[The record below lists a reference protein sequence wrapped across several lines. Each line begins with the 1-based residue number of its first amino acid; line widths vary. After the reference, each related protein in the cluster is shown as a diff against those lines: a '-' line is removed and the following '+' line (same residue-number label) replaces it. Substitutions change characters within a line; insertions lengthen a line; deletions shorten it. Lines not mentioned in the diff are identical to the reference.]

1 MKSDKVIGVL
11 WMVLTTICFSLTLTI
26 VRYIGTDMPATQAA
40 FIRYL
45 LGAFLLAPFW
55 LPVIR
60 RLLYTEKKQ
69 SEKKRLIQR
78 NNLIFFMMRGTIHSI
93 AVILWFYATIHIPI
107 AEVTAIGYSIPLY
120 VTVGAALFFGEKIK
134 YHHVIALTLGFLG
147 ALIIIRP
154 GFQEISLGQLAQ
166 IFASPIFAASYLMAK
181 QLSFNESSIVIVG
194 MLSLFVSIA
203 QIPMVLFIWV
213 TPNLTD
219 VIYLGLVA
227 SLATTGHY
235 AMTQSF
241 RLTPM
246 TISQPVTFLQLIWAT
261 VMGVYLF
268 GDNFDI
274 YVILGG
280 AMITL
285 AATVIAY
292 YDTKTQ
298 HYQSN

>member
-1 MKSDKVIGVL
+1 MKSDRVIGAL

-45 LGAFLLAPFW
+45 LGAFMLAPFW

-60 RLLYTEKKQ
+60 RLLYTQKKQ
-69 SEKKRLIQR
+69 SEEKLLIKRSSLV
-78 NNLIFFMMRGTIHSI
+78 FFMMRGSIHSI

-120 VTVGAALFFGEKIK
+120 VTVGAALFFGEKMK
-134 YHHVIALTLGFLG
+134 YYHVIALTLGFLG

-166 IFASPIFAASYLMAK
+166 IFASPIFATSYLMAK
-181 QLSFNESSIVIVG
+181 RLSFNESSIVIVG

-213 TPNLTD
+213 APNLTD
-219 VIYLGLVA
+219 VIFLGLVA
-227 SLATTGHY
+227 FLATTGHY

-246 TISQPVTFLQLIWAT
+246 TISQPVTFLQLVWAT
-261 VMGVYLF
+261 IMGVYLF
-268 GDNFDI
+268 GDIFDI

-280 AMITL
+280 AIIIL
-285 AATVIAY
+285 AATVITY
-292 YDTKTQ
+292 YDTKT
-298 HYQSN
+298 HRYQSN

>member
-1 MKSDKVIGVL
+1 
-11 WMVLTTICFSLTLTI
+11 
-26 VRYIGTDMPATQAA
+26 
-40 FIRYL
+40 
-45 LGAFLLAPFW
+45 
-55 LPVIR
+55 
-60 RLLYTEKKQ
+60 
-69 SEKKRLIQR
+69 
-78 NNLIFFMMRGTIHSI
+78 
-93 AVILWFYATIHIPI
+93 
-107 AEVTAIGYSIPLY
+107 
-120 VTVGAALFFGEKIK
+120 
-134 YHHVIALTLGFLG
+134 
-147 ALIIIRP
+147 
-154 GFQEISLGQLAQ
+154 
-166 IFASPIFAASYLMAK
+166 
-181 QLSFNESSIVIVG
+181 
-194 MLSLFVSIA
+194 
-203 QIPMVLFIWV
+203 MVLFIWV

-227 SLATTGHY
+227 FLATTGHY